1 MQSLGGSLR
10 SQVDGHPCRRNRDR
24 KNGGGHVAREAHR
37 SGRARDRSSADGNP
51 AAHQL
56 YLKGRD
62 FWNKRTDEGL
72 RNSIDYFNQAVE
84 KDPNYALAY
93 TGIADSYDVL
103 FFYSAVRIRPKE
115 VFPKAK
121 RATLKALAIDNTLA
135 EAHNALAYAL
145 FEYYW
150 DFAGLK
156 YPIMACA

>member
-1 MQSLGGSLR
+1 
-10 SQVDGHPCRRNRDR
+10 
-24 KNGGGHVAREAHR
+24 
-37 SGRARDRSSADGNP
+37 
-51 AAHQL
+51 
-56 YLKGRD
+56 
-62 FWNKRTDEGL
+62 
-72 RNSIDYFNQAVE
+72 
-84 KDPNYALAY
+84 
-93 TGIADSYDVL
+93 VL

-135 EAHNALAYAL
+135 EAHNALACAL